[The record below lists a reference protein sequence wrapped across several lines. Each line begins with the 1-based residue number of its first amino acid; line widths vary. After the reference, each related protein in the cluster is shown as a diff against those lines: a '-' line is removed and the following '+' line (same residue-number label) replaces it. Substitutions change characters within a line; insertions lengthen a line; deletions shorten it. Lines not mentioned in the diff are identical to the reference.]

1 MGRYGA
7 KAAVRTSPGQRVAL
21 VKELTGGHD
30 MGLIGWL
37 ILGALAGWL
46 ASLINKTNREQGWIG
61 NIVLG
66 VIGALVGGCVRRLD
80 REPHGLLADDVVP
93 ELGDGFLASVA
104 LAVGV
109 ERRDSDRVLDHGVVG
124 EQ

>member
-61 NIVLG
+61 NIILG
-66 VIGALVGGCVRRLD
+66 VIGALVGGFVWN
-80 REPHGLLADDVVP
+80 LLFGED
-93 ELGDGFLASVA
+93 GDSIIDFSIGSLI
-104 LAVGV
+104 LAVVGALIVSYVYTMLTGKRGV
-109 ERRDSDRVLDHGVVG
+109 
-124 EQ
+124 